1 MRNPQTD
8 ERAAMA
14 DDYTPSDA
22 PDDAAADTAAG
33 ASGDGMIELPVIEA
47 GDAYREKPKQ
57 RFWRSVAQLEEDPDY
72 KEVTKNEFRPGA
84 EEPPSGANRRQ
95 FLQLMGASLAMGG
108 LAACRRPTEKI
119 LAYARKPEEVIE
131 GVAMRYA
138 TAMPF
143 QGHLRSLLVRNSEG
157 RPTKVE
163 GNAEHPQ
170 GHGATSVFE
179 QASILNLYDP
189 DRSRTVQQDRSD
201 TSWRAFVDFA
211 REMHADAANRSI
223 AVLAEPSYAPTTAA
237 LRAQLEAQYAE
248 VQWITYDPRGEDPA
262 RLGMQQAF
270 GAPYLPDYRFDE
282 AEVIVSLE
290 ADFLGATDVNS
301 VMNNRRFADGRRL
314 NGPEDAMSRLYVAE
328 SNYTITGAQAD
339 HRERMRSTDVRAFA
353 AAIAAGLGVGDVGTA
368 GDRFAGH
375 PVVEAIVEDLEAAG
389 ANGVLLAGDAQ
400 PPEVHALCAAIN
412 DALGAIGTTILL
424 YDTEEGTQP
433 PQPEPA
439 QAEALTALV
448 EDMQAGTIDVML
460 MLGVN
465 PVYDAPADLNFAEA
479 LANVRRT
486 VHAGL
491 HVDETARACAWHVP
505 LAHYLESWGDGRS
518 YDGTLSVAQP
528 LIAPL
533 YEDAHSAIEI
543 LNAFATGRDQSG
555 YDIVR
560 AQWRGVLSENFER
573 DWRRVL
579 HSGFQPDTGYTTV
592 TPSAATITLEDHGEA
607 DGLEVVFRL
616 DPSVYDGR
624 FANNAWM
631 QELPDPTTKIVWDNV
646 AMVSPGTAEELGLE
660 VRYSAGNY
668 YADLIE
674 VSVNGTSVE
683 LPVWIQPGH
692 ADGVVTVSMGYGRDI
707 HSRRSARNT
716 NFFDTDDY
724 TDIYGQGRA
733 IGTGVGTSVAPLR
746 TTEAL
751 RVAPNASVSAT
762 GQTYQIVTTMEH
774 GAIELESRPLYRMG
788 TYEEFQ
794 ANPEFV
800 MDVEPYIP
808 KGEDARTYPELWEE
822 DHPKDQPAM
831 RNNPYYK
838 NQWGMVIDLNACTG
852 CNACVVAC
860 QSENNIQVIGKQEVG
875 NGREMHWLRI
885 DRYFVS
891 PGVEPEDVPEDP
903 QMVLQPVPC
912 QHCENAPCEAVCP
925 VAATYHS
932 PDGMNQMI
940 YNRCIGTRYC
950 SNNCPY
956 KVRKF
961 NYYNW
966 SKTLPTT
973 TRMGLNPD
981 VTVRSRG
988 VMEKCSYCIHRIR
1001 GTQQRANI
1009 EDRDI
1014 RDGEM
1019 KTACQQ
1025 ACPAG
1030 AITFGDLNDTDSEVN
1045 RWKANPRRYEML
1057 SEYNLKPR
1065 TSYLGRV
1072 RNPNPRLDEARRT
1085 A

>member
-1 MRNPQTD
+1 MHNPQTD
-8 ERAAMA
+8 EGAAMA
-14 DDYTPSDA
+14 DDHSPSDA
-22 PDDAAADTAAG
+22 LHTAGTHTSG

-57 RFWRSVAQLEEDPDY
+57 RFWRSVAQLKEDPDY
-72 KEVTKNEFRPGA
+72 KEVTQNEFRPGA

-108 LAACRRPTEKI
+108 LAACRRPVEKI
-119 LAYARKPEEVIE
+119 LPYARKPEEVIE

-179 QASILNLYDP
+179 QASILNMYDP
-189 DRSRTVQQDRSD
+189 DRSRRVQQDRSD
-201 TSWRAFVDFA
+201 SDWQAFVDFA
-211 REMHADAANRSI
+211 REIQADAASRSI
-223 AVLAEPSYAPTTAA
+223 AVLTEPSHAPTSAA
-237 LRAQLEAQYAE
+237 LRSLLEAQYAD
-248 VQWITYDPRGEDPA
+248 VQWVTYDPRGYDPV

-270 GAPYLPDYRFDE
+270 GAPYLPDYRFDQ

-290 ADFLGATDVNS
+290 ADFLGATDMNS
-301 VMNNRRFADGRRL
+301 VTNNRRFADGRRL

-353 AAIAAGLGVGDVGTA
+353 AAIAAGLGVGSGGSA
-368 GDRFAGH
+368 GNRFADH
-375 PVVEAIVEDLEAAG
+375 PMVDAIVQDLEAAG

-400 PPEVHALCAAIN
+400 PPEVHALCAAVN
-412 DALGAIGTTILL
+412 DALGAIGTTMVL
-424 YDTEEGTQP
+424 YDTEEDTRSSQP
-433 PQPEPA
+433 
-439 QAEALTALV
+439 EALTALV
-448 EDMQAGTIDVML
+448 DAMDAGAVDTVL

-465 PVYDAPADLNFAEA
+465 PVYDAPANLNFAEA
-479 LANVRRT
+479 LGNVRRT

-491 HVDETARACAWHVP
+491 HVDETAQACAWHVP

-518 YDGTLSVAQP
+518 YDGTLSIVQP

-533 YEDAHSAIEI
+533 YDDAHSAIEI
-543 LNAFATGRDQSG
+543 LNAFATGRDQSA

-560 AQWRGVLSENFER
+560 AQWRPVLSEDFER

-579 HSGFQPDTGYTTV
+579 HNGFQPDTGYATV
-592 TPSAATITLEDHGEA
+592 TPSAASVSLEDPGET
-607 DGLEVVFRL
+607 DGLEVIFRL

-660 VRYSAGNY
+660 VRYSSGNY
-668 YADLIE
+668 YADVIE
-674 VSVNGTSVE
+674 VSANGTSVE

-692 ADGVVTVSMGYGRDI
+692 ADGAVTVSMGYGRDI
-707 HSRRSARNT
+707 QSRRPARNT
-716 NFFDTDDY
+716 SFFDTDDY
-724 TDIYGQGRA
+724 TDIYGQGQA

-746 TTEAL
+746 TTDAL
-751 RVAPNASVSAT
+751 QVARGASVTAT
-762 GQTYQIVTTMEH
+762 GQTYMIVTTMEH

-794 ANPEFV
+794 EDPEFV

-808 KGEDARTYPELWEE
+808 KGASARDYPELWDE
-822 DHPKDQPAM
+822 DHPADQPAM

-912 QHCENAPCEAVCP
+912 QHCENAPCESVCP
-925 VAATYHS
+925 VAATVHS

-956 KVRKF
+956 KVRRF
-961 NYYNW
+961 NFYNW

-988 VMEKCSYCIHRIR
+988 VMEKCSYCIQRIR

-1030 AITFGDLNDTDSEVN
+1030 AITFGDLNDDDSEVN

-1072 RNPNPRLDEARRT
+1072 RNPNPRLEEARRT

>member
-1 MRNPQTD
+1 MHNPQTD
-8 ERAAMA
+8 EGAAMA
-14 DDYTPSDA
+14 DDHSPSDSR
-22 PDDAAADTAAG
+22 DAVGAHTAG

-57 RFWRSVAQLEEDPDY
+57 RFWRSVAQLKEDPDY
-72 KEVTKNEFRPGA
+72 KEVTQNEFRPGA

-108 LAACRRPTEKI
+108 LAACRRPVEKI
-119 LAYARKPEEVIE
+119 LPYARKPEEVIE

-138 TAMPF
+138 TARPF

-179 QASILNLYDP
+179 QASILNMYDP
-189 DRSRTVQQDRSD
+189 DRSRRVQQNRSD
-201 TSWRAFVDFA
+201 SDWQAFADFA

-223 AVLAEPSYAPTTAA
+223 AVLTEPSHAPTLAA
-237 LRAQLEAQYAE
+237 LRAQLEAQYAD
-248 VQWITYDPRGEDPA
+248 VQWVTYDPRGHDPV

-270 GAPYLPDYRFDE
+270 GAPYLPDYRFDQ

-301 VMNNRRFADGRRL
+301 VTNSRRFADGRRL
-314 NGPEDAMSRLYVAE
+314 DGPEDAMSRLYVAE

-353 AAIAAGLGVGDVGTA
+353 AAIAAGLGVGNGSSA
-368 GDRFAGH
+368 GNRFADH
-375 PVVEAIVEDLEAAG
+375 PMVGAIVEDLEAAG
-389 ANGVLLAGDAQ
+389 GNGVLLAGDAQ
-400 PPEVHALCAAIN
+400 PPDVHALCAAVN
-412 DALGAIGTTILL
+412 DALGAIGTTMVL
-424 YDTEEGTQP
+424 YDTAEEGQP
-433 PQPEPA
+433 AQPE
-439 QAEALTALV
+439 ALAALV
-448 EDMQAGTIDVML
+448 EAMDAGAVDTVL

-465 PVYDAPADLNFAEA
+465 PVYDAPANLNFAEA
-479 LANVRRT
+479 LGNVRRT

-491 HVDETARACAWHVP
+491 HVDETAQACAWHVP
-505 LAHYLESWGDGRS
+505 LTHYLESWGDGRS
-518 YDGTLSVAQP
+518 YDGTLSIVQP

-533 YEDAHSAIEI
+533 YDDAHSVIEI
-543 LNAFATGRDQSG
+543 LNIFATGQDQAG
-555 YDIVR
+555 YDVVR
-560 AQWRGVLSENFER
+560 AQWRPVLSDNFER

-579 HSGFQPDTGYTTV
+579 HNGFQPDTGYATV
-592 TPSAATITLEDHGEA
+592 TPSAAPVSLEAPDDT

-660 VRYSAGNY
+660 VRYSGGNY
-668 YADLIE
+668 FADVLE
-674 VSVNGTSVE
+674 VSANGNSVE

-707 HSRRSARNT
+707 QSRRPARNT

-724 TDIYGQGRA
+724 TDIYGQGQA
-733 IGTGVGTSVAPLR
+733 IGTGVGTNVAPLR
-746 TTEAL
+746 STDAL
-751 RVAPNASVSAT
+751 QVARGASVTAT
-762 GQTYQIVTTMEH
+762 GQTYMIVTTMEH

-794 ANPEFV
+794 EDPEFV

-808 KGEDARTYPELWEE
+808 KGASARDYPELWDE
-822 DHPKDQPAM
+822 DHPADQPSM

-912 QHCENAPCEAVCP
+912 QHCENAPCESVCP
-925 VAATYHS
+925 VAATVHS

-956 KVRKF
+956 KVRRF
-961 NYYNW
+961 NFYNW

-988 VMEKCSYCIHRIR
+988 VMEKCSYCIQRIR

-1014 RDGEM
+1014 RDGEV

-1030 AITFGDLNDTDSEVN
+1030 AITFGDLNDDNSEVN

-1072 RNPNPRLDEARRT
+1072 RNLNPRLEEARRT

>member
-1 MRNPQTD
+1 MSNPRMD
-8 ERAAMA
+8 EGASMA
-14 DDYTPSDA
+14 DEYTPSSASDA
-22 PDDAAADTAAG
+22 TDAG

-47 GDAYREKPKQ
+47 ADAYREKPKQ
-57 RFWRSVAQLEEDPDY
+57 RFWRSVSQLKEDPDY
-72 KEVTKNEFRPGA
+72 KEVTENEFMPGA
-84 EEPPSGANRRQ
+84 EEAPSGTNRRQ
-95 FLQLMGASLAMGG
+95 FLTLMGASLAMGG
-108 LAACRRPTEKI
+108 LAACRRPVEKI
-119 LAYARKPEEVIE
+119 LPYARKPENVIE

-143 QGHLRSLLVRNSEG
+143 QGHVRSLLVRSSEG
-157 RPTKVE
+157 RPTKIE
-163 GNAEHPQ
+163 GNGEHPE
-170 GHGATSVFE
+170 GHGATTVFE
-179 QASILNLYDP
+179 QASLLNMYDP
-189 DRSRTVQQDRSD
+189 DRSRRVQEDRSD
-201 TSWRAFVDFA
+201 SDWRSFISFVRDV
-211 REMHADAANRSI
+211 HANAADRTL
-223 AVLAEPSYAPTTAA
+223 AVIAEPSFAPTIDA
-237 LRAQLEAQYAE
+237 LRTQLSGQYGDL
-248 VQWITYDPRGEDPA
+248 QWVSYDPRGEDTV

-270 GAPYLPDYRFDE
+270 GAPYLPSYEFQE
-282 AEVIVSLE
+282 ADVIVSLD

-301 VMNNRRFADGRRL
+301 VNNNRKFADSRRL
-314 NGPEDAMSRLYVAE
+314 DGEDDGMSRLYVAE

-339 HRERMRSTDVRAFA
+339 HRQRMRSSDVRAFA
-353 AAIAAGLGVGDVGTA
+353 AAIAAGLGVGGVGTA
-368 GDRFAGH
+368 GERFADD
-375 PVVEAIVEDLEAAG
+375 PMVDAIVEDLEAAG
-389 ANGVLLAGDAQ
+389 TNGLVLAGDSQ
-400 PPEVHALCAAIN
+400 PAEVHALCAAIN
-412 DALGAIGTTILL
+412 DALGAIGTTLVL
-424 YDTEEGTQP
+424 YDTGEESYTS
-433 PQPEPA
+433 
-439 QAEALTALV
+439 QAEALSSLV
-448 EDMQAGTIDVML
+448 DDMRDGTVDTVL
-460 MLGVN
+460 LLGVN
-465 PVYDAPADLNFAEA
+465 PVYDAPADLDFADA
-479 LANVRRT
+479 LDNVNRS

-491 HVDETARACAWHVP
+491 HVDETARACRWHVP
-505 LAHYLESWGDGRS
+505 LTHYLESWGDGRS
-518 YDGTLSVAQP
+518 YDGTLSVIQP

-533 YEDAHSAIEI
+533 YEDAHSPIEI
-543 LNAFATGRDQSG
+543 LNAFATGRDQAG

-560 AQWRGVLSENFER
+560 AQWRGRLGDGDFEG
-573 DWRRVL
+573 DWRRAL
-579 HSGFQPDTGYTTV
+579 HNGYQPDSGYDTA
-592 TPSAATITLEDHGEA
+592 TPSASTIELEAQDDA
-607 DGLEVVFRL
+607 DGIEVVFRL

-660 VRYSAGNY
+660 VNYSAGRY
-668 YADLIE
+668 YADV
-674 VSVNGTSVE
+674 VSIRVNGNAVE
-683 LPVWIQPGH
+683 VPIWIQPGH
-692 ADGVVTVSMGYGRDI
+692 ADGVISLSLGYGRDI
-707 HSRRSARNT
+707 RTRRSARST

-724 TDIYGQGRA
+724 SDIYGQGRA
-733 IGTGVGTSVAPLR
+733 IGTGIGTNVAPLR
-746 TTEAL
+746 TTDAL
-751 RVAPNASVSAT
+751 HIARGASVEST
-762 GQTYQIVTTMEH
+762 GQTYMIATTMEH

-788 TYEEFQ
+788 TLEEYQ
-794 ANPEFV
+794 ENPEFV

-808 KGEDARTYPELWEE
+808 KGELAREYPELWEE
-822 DHPKDQPAM
+822 DHPADQPAM

-860 QSENNIQVIGKQEVG
+860 QSENNIQVVGKEEVG

-912 QHCENAPCEAVCP
+912 QHCENAPCESVCP

-961 NYYNW
+961 NFYNW

-973 TRMGLNPD
+973 TRMALNPD

-1014 RDGEM
+1014 RDGEV

-1030 AITFGDLNDTDSEVN
+1030 AITFGDLNDDTSEVN

-1072 RNPNPRLDEARRT
+1072 RNPHPRLEEARRT

>member
-1 MRNPQTD
+1 MHNPQTD
-8 ERAAMA
+8 EGAAMA
-14 DDYTPSDA
+14 DDHSPSDSR
-22 PDDAAADTAAG
+22 DAVGAHTAG

-57 RFWRSVAQLEEDPDY
+57 RFWRSVAQLKEDPDY
-72 KEVTKNEFRPGA
+72 KEVTQNEFRPGA

-108 LAACRRPTEKI
+108 LAACRRPVEKI
-119 LAYARKPEEVIE
+119 LPYARKPEEVIE

-138 TAMPF
+138 TARPF

-179 QASILNLYDP
+179 QASILNMYDP
-189 DRSRTVQQDRSD
+189 DRSRRVQQNRSD
-201 TSWRAFVDFA
+201 SDWQAFADFA

-223 AVLAEPSYAPTTAA
+223 AVLTEPSHAPTLAA
-237 LRAQLEAQYAE
+237 LRAQLEAQYAD
-248 VQWITYDPRGEDPA
+248 VQWVTYDPRGHDPV

-270 GAPYLPDYRFDE
+270 GAPYLPDYRFDQ

-301 VMNNRRFADGRRL
+301 VTNSRRFADGRRL
-314 NGPEDAMSRLYVAE
+314 YGPEDAMSRLYVAE

-353 AAIAAGLGVGDVGTA
+353 AAIAAGLGVGNGSSA
-368 GDRFAGH
+368 GNRFADH
-375 PVVEAIVEDLEAAG
+375 PMVGAIVEDLEAAG
-389 ANGVLLAGDAQ
+389 GNGVLLAGDAQ
-400 PPEVHALCAAIN
+400 PPDVHALCAAVN
-412 DALGAIGTTILL
+412 DALGAIGTTMVL
-424 YDTEEGTQP
+424 YDTAEEGQP
-433 PQPEPA
+433 AQPE
-439 QAEALTALV
+439 ALAALV
-448 EDMQAGTIDVML
+448 EAMDAGAVDTVL

-465 PVYDAPADLNFAEA
+465 PVYDAPANLNFAEA
-479 LANVRRT
+479 LGNVRRT

-491 HVDETARACAWHVP
+491 HVDETAQACAWHVP
-505 LAHYLESWGDGRS
+505 LTHYLESWGDGRS
-518 YDGTLSVAQP
+518 YDGTLSIVQP

-533 YEDAHSAIEI
+533 YDDAHSVIEI
-543 LNAFATGRDQSG
+543 LNIFATGQDQAG
-555 YDIVR
+555 YDVVR
-560 AQWRGVLSENFER
+560 AQWRPVLSDNFER

-579 HSGFQPDTGYTTV
+579 HNGFQPDTGYATV
-592 TPSAATITLEDHGEA
+592 TPSAAPVSLEAPDDT

-660 VRYSAGNY
+660 VRYSGGNY
-668 YADLIE
+668 YADVLE
-674 VSVNGTSVE
+674 VSANGNSVE

-707 HSRRSARNT
+707 QSRRPARNT

-724 TDIYGQGRA
+724 TDIYGQGQA
-733 IGTGVGTSVAPLR
+733 IGTGVGTNVAPLR
-746 TTEAL
+746 STDAL
-751 RVAPNASVSAT
+751 QVARGASVTAT
-762 GQTYQIVTTMEH
+762 GQTYMIVTTMEH

-794 ANPEFV
+794 EDPEFV

-808 KGEDARTYPELWEE
+808 KGASARDYPELWDE
-822 DHPKDQPAM
+822 DHPADQPSM

-912 QHCENAPCEAVCP
+912 QHCENAPCESVCP
-925 VAATYHS
+925 VAATVHS

-956 KVRKF
+956 KVRRF
-961 NYYNW
+961 NFYNW

-988 VMEKCSYCIHRIR
+988 VMEKCSYCIQRIR

-1014 RDGEM
+1014 RDGEV

-1030 AITFGDLNDTDSEVN
+1030 AITFGDLNDDNSEVN

-1072 RNPNPRLDEARRT
+1072 RNLNPRLEEARRT